1 MSSYIFTQATKCI
14 TRKQES
20 TGIIYKGIKK
30 LFTEI
35 STENVGNLIIT
46 F

>member
-1 MSSYIFTQATKCI
+1 MGCYIFPKAKCI

-20 TGIIYKGIKK
+20 TDIIYKGIKK